1 MLKKPKMILFDIQ
14 NSVATITLNRPEK
27 LNAIGPEMRD
37 QLLKA
42 LDSVAS
48 DRNVRALVI
57 TGQGRG
63 FSAGG
68 DIEYL
73 KKLRTA
79 NDIDGFQAMLSKGP
93 LITRILR
100 SLPMPVIAAVN
111 GPCAGAGLCLAL
123 SCDLRIASDR
133 ATFGPTFARIG
144 LHPDWGCSWFLPN
157 LVGVAKACEMVF
169 TGDMIAAHDAEKIG
183 LVNRVAAHDELIP
196 TVMDLAGRMTRNS
209 PNVIRLA
216 KESIY
221 RGANSDLETAFAR
234 EDDVQIECFRSND
247 FLEGVTAFFEKRPPQ
262 FRGE

>member
-1 MLKKPKMILFDIQ
+1 MILFNAE

-37 QLLKA
+37 QFIKA
-42 LDSVAS
+42 LESIAS
-48 DRNVRALVI
+48 NPQIRVLVI

-79 NDIDGFQAMLSKGP
+79 EDEQGFQSMLAKGP
-93 LITRILR
+93 HITRMLR
-100 SLPMPVIAAVN
+100 ALPIPVIAAVN

-123 SCDLRIASDR
+123 SCDMRVASEQ

-144 LHPDWGCSWFLPN
+144 LHPDWGCSWFLPHH
-157 LVGVAKACEMVF
+157 VGIAKACEMIF
-169 TGDMIAAHDAEKIG
+169 TGDMISAAEAEKIG
-183 LVNRVAAHDELIP
+183 LVNRVTRHAQLMPAVMELAQRI
-196 TVMDLAGRMTRNS
+196 ARNS
-209 PNVIRLA
+209 PKVIALA

-221 RGANSDLETAFAR
+221 RGMNSTLEEAFAR
-234 EDDVQIECFRSND
+234 EDEVQIECFRSAD
-247 FLEGVTAFFEKRPPQ
+247 FLEGITAFFEKRPPK
-262 FRGE
+262 FRGI